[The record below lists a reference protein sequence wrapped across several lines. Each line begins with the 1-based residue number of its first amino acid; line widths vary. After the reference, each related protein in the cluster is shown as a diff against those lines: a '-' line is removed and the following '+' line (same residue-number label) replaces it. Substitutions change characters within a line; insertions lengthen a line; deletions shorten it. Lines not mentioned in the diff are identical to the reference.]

1 MLSASA
7 TPVLVAGASLEAL
20 ATSAW
25 RLWLAGL
32 AFAIVAIARRR
43 FTWQCLRLTVWA
55 GLSFGAATALF
66 FSALQLTSVANASV
80 ISVMQPLPL
89 LVAARVMFGE
99 RIGLSDLTWIG
110 VALGGSVFM
119 VIAADS
125 SGSADFGGDVL
136 AAGSML
142 AAASYFVFGKRA
154 RESLDTDVFM
164 TGLLFWTI
172 VVITPLLLVSGQAI
186 VPPDAKEWLRMASLA
201 GVVVLGHGL
210 INFANGRLPLAAIG
224 LFQLVVPGFAALLA
238 WIFLDQSITVWQAL
252 AMAVVLASLAG
263 HTRYTARA
271 QA

>member
-1 MLSASA
+1 MLAASA
-7 TPVLVAGASLEAL
+7 TPVLVAGASLGAL

-32 AFAIVAIARRR
+32 AFAMVTIARRR

-66 FSALQLTSVANASV
+66 FTALQLTSVANASL

-89 LVAARVMFGE
+89 LVAARGMFGE
-99 RIGLSDLTWIG
+99 RIRLGDLGWIG

-119 VIAADS
+119 VLAADS

-136 AAGSML
+136 AAASML
-142 AAASYFVFGKRA
+142 AAASYFVFAKRA

-164 TGLLFWTI
+164 TGLLFWTV
-172 VVITPLLLVSGQAI
+172 VVITPILMVSGQAI
-186 VPPDAKEWLRMASLA
+186 MPPDTQEWLRMVSLA
-201 GVVVLGHGL
+201 GVVVLAHGL

-224 LFQLVVPGFAALLA
+224 LFQLLMPGSAALLA
-238 WIFLDQSITVWQAL
+238 WIFLDQNITVWQTL
-252 AMAVVLASLAG
+252 AMVIVLASLGG
-263 HTRYTARA
+263 HTRYTARS
-271 QA
+271 QM